1 MSFLLKMEKK
11 CKEKGPHS
19 WIAASEYKGGN
30 RASEEDRATMQLQRA
45 MFWKGTNLVQTNY
58 SA

>member
-45 MFWKGTNLVQTNY
+45 MF
-58 SA
+58 